1 MTGIPLF
8 WSREF
13 KTSTTWRASFA
24 TEEQFKKKT
33 CEGPLANLCRLQDKL
48 YDSDDDDDDYDDD
61 NGTGQE
67 SKGKATSCIPEET
80 NSTLQLE
87 EVNDYTSY
95 LKTPSVICSSLNT
108 SSPFSDITAYSDD
121 TSETTSILQLKEEE
135 DEEIKKFHC
144 EPTTKPKLQTISW
157 TVSDRSNDGVSTCV
171 PVRTTLTDSNIPL
184 QNKLSKGDHK
194 THDTHVYHL
203 NETNFDSKCLCIGAQ
218 RVYGLHRTS
227 PSPFSSIRIHRSKQ
241 TLFSSDNNIPP
252 VCIEARL
259 YVIPE
264 LQELGLQYS
273 LPHNS
278 GCGSG

>member
-8 WSREF
+8 WSREY

-24 TEEQFKKKT
+24 TEEQFKKT

-61 NGTGQE
+61 NDTGQE
-67 SKGKATSCIPEET
+67 SKGKATSYIPEET
-80 NSTLQLE
+80 NSNLQLE

-95 LKTPSVICSSLNT
+95 LTTPSVVRSSLNT

-121 TSETTSILQLKEEE
+121 TSETTSILQIKE
-135 DEEIKKFHC
+135 DEEKEIKGDNF
-144 EPTTKPKLQTISW
+144 ELSTKPKLQTISW
-157 TVSDRSNDGVSTCV
+157 TVPDESHDGVSTCV
-171 PVRTTLTDSNIPL
+171 PARTTLTNSNMPL
-184 QNKLSKGDHK
+184 HDKLSMGDHK
-194 THDTHVYHL
+194 THDINIYHQ
-203 NETNFDSKCLCIGAQ
+203 NETNSDSKCLCIGAQ

-241 TLFSSDNNIPP
+241 SLVSSDNNIPP
-252 VCIEARL
+252 VCIKAPL